1 MELCFRLLLPSE
13 MFPFNQYFCWNKTVQ
28 RCSVLSIVDG
38 SWWCRGKVLFLAPDK
53 ESHILATRMLRRKRC
68 FLYPAAN
75 EGNIFRTPGVRS
87 GQQFSSYASSDLSNL
102 SLEIIQKCFFTV
114 YIYISEISSQIS
126 VLIVPGFHFGTLCT
140 WLNSQNLF
148 HVLWYFGT
156 SSSPL

>member
-1 MELCFRLLLPSE
+1 MVLCFRLLLPSE
-13 MFPFNQYFCWNKTVQ
+13 MFPFNQYFCWNKIVQ

-68 FLYPAAN
+68 FLYPTAN
-75 EGNIFRTPGVRS
+75 EGNIFRTPGVRP
-87 GQQFSSYASSDLSNL
+87 GQQFICKLHSGQFQFGDYSKMLFH
-102 SLEIIQKCFFTV
+102 CV
-114 YIYISEISSQIS
+114 YLYSEISSQIS
-126 VLIVPGFHFGTLCT
+126 VFIVPGFHFGTLCT

-156 SSSPL
+156 SSSS